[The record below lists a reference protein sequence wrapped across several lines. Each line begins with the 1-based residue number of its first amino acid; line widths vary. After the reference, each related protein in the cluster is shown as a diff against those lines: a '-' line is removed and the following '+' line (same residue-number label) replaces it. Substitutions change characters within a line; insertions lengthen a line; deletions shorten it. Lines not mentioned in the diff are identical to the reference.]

1 MNEYTKVN
9 WQDGTVLQPA
19 KVTIDGTDYNVE
31 PAVES
36 GTTPVNATNLDK
48 MDTALKQAHDGV
60 RDMEV
65 NKINKAT
72 IELLTVDSVA
82 PEHCNTGDL
91 YYNTTTNFIY
101 TATATD
107 TWSETGELPSSKYLY
122 VDLLN
127 SKLYYYDGTNFTS
140 YGGGSSNDVVISPDQ
155 PTGNDWKLWI
165 DSDEVGSQASEIT
178 NSYSE
183 STGLGYSAN
192 YINNNVGVVDSE
204 SNENGRYIK
213 FSDGTMICTK
223 SITGTLGGIAWGNV
237 YYSDHTIGSWAE
249 TFITIYNVVAS
260 IDANQYWCN
269 VAGGGFNSVRVFR
282 PNNGTTT
289 GTIRLFAIGSWK

>member
-48 MDTALKQAHDGV
+48 MDTALKQSHDGV
-60 RDMEV
+60 RNLQI
-65 NKINKAT
+65 NKIDKST

-82 PEHCNTGDL
+82 PEHCSEGDL

-122 VDLLN
+122 VDLSN

-155 PTGNDWKLWI
+155 PTGDDWKIWI
-165 DSDEVGSQASEIT
+165 DSDEVGSQASELPLVYPVGSIYMSVNNT
-178 NSYSE
+178 NPATLFGFGTWEQIKDTFLLSAGDTYTAGDTGGEATHTLTVDEIPSHRHPGLTVTEQPANIGNGSSGIGLNYS
-183 STGLGYSAN
+183 G
-192 YINNNVGVVDSE
+192 
-204 SNENGRYIK
+204 SN
-213 FSDGTMICTK
+213 
-223 SITGTLGGIAWGNV
+223 GGSPLA
-237 YYSDHTIGSWAE
+237 TA
-249 TFITIYNVVAS
+249 F
-260 IDANQYWCN
+260 
-269 VAGGGFNSVRVFR
+269 AGGGQAH
-282 PNNGTTT
+282 NNMPPY
-289 GTIRLFAIGSWK
+289 LVVYMWKRTA